1 MTSVLEFMREARK
14 TCKQLKI
21 GKARPFKADIQLD
34 KSTDTESTTGVCW
47 ARREEIT
54 EKVLHVEL
62 P

>member
-34 KSTDTESTTGVCW
+34 KSTDTESTTGVVGPV
-47 ARREEIT
+47 EKKEIT
-54 EKVLHVEL
+54 EKSVAC
-62 P
+62 